1 MKLHLS
7 KPFFVPTLALIFLLS
22 LSSCGKD
29 YDLVSEYVIRDA
41 TQKIQLNHTDNNDTL
56 GVAVINT
63 DREDGVK
70 KK

>member
-7 KPFFVPTLALIFLLS
+7 KTFFVPTLAIIFLLS

-41 TQKIQLNHTDNNDTL
+41 TQKIQLNHIEHNDTL
-56 GVAVINT
+56 GVAVVNAVT
-63 DREDGVK
+63 EDNVK